1 MNVRI
6 LTFKLWPMAQNKFS
20 SRLYIIIKSAVAA
33 AALPVIFIYVMI
45 AKPDYKIMNAAA
57 HVVLPVAG
65 AVGDVITWP
74 IRFVRNTV
82 VNIGELSNLRAENEE
97 LRVRLDAALENKYAC
112 EIAIA
117 ENQKLSRE
125 LDVVRAQPRAAII
138 ADVVQDAA
146 AFHHNTF
153 FIDRG
158 ASDGVEPGMIVVST
172 DAHMV
177 GVVIDSAIDF
187 ARVRALTDANTNI
200 AVRIA
205 GTDVY
210 GFLQGA
216 GTSKPALGFFSN
228 PEFKPKAGQ
237 TLVTSSISGVLPSG
251 VMVGQVTDD
260 LDVDVLNPSHL
271 SRVMVLKF
279 DTENEY
285 K

>member
-6 LTFKLWPMAQNKFS
+6 LTYKLWPMAQNKLS
-20 SRLYIIIKSAVAA
+20 SRLYVIIKSAVAA
-33 AALPVIFIYVMI
+33 AALPIIFIYVMI

-65 AVGDVITWP
+65 AVGDVVTWP
-74 IRFVRNTV
+74 IRFVKDTV
-82 VNIGELSNLRAENEE
+82 VNIAELSTLRDENEE
-97 LRVRLDAALENKYAC
+97 LRARLDDALRNKHAC
-112 EIAIA
+112 DIALA

-125 LDVVRAQPRAAII
+125 LDVVQAQPRGAII
-138 ADVVQDAA
+138 ADVVIDAA
-146 AFHHNTF
+146 AFHHDTF

-158 ASDGVEPGMIVVST
+158 ARDGIEPGMVVVST
-172 DAHMV
+172 DGHMV
-177 GVVIDSAIDF
+177 GVVIDAAIDF

-216 GTSKPALGFFSN
+216 GTSRPAIGFFSN
-228 PEFKPKAGQ
+228 PEFQPKPGQ
-237 TLVTSSISGVLPSG
+237 TLVTSNISGVLPSG
-251 VMVGQVTDD
+251 IMVGQVTEDK
-260 LDVDVLNPSHL
+260 DVDVLHPSRL

-279 DTENEY
+279 DTSNEY